1 MGGKT
6 STASKQK
13 YNAKT
18 YDRLVLNLR
27 MDSQQSKQAIEQAAQ
42 AAGESTTAYV
52 DRKPGGYVFI
62 LQNIPPGE
70 KGYSRY
76 KILSAVQF

>member
-52 DRKPGGYVFI
+52 V
-62 LQNIPPGE
+62 E
-70 KGYSRY
+70 
-76 KILSAVQF
+76 AVRRRMVQDDCTAEPKE

>member
-27 MDSQQSKQAIEQAAQ
+27 IDSPQSKQAIEQAAKI
-42 AAGESTTAYV
+42 AGESATAYV
-52 DRKPGGYVFI
+52 V
-62 LQNIPPGE
+62 E
-70 KGYSRY
+70 
-76 KILSAVQF
+76 AVRRRMEQEGSVTEPKV

>member
-42 AAGESTTAYV
+42 AAGESATAYV
-52 DRKPGGYVFI
+52 VEAVRRRMVQDGYTPA
-62 LQNIPPGE
+62 QAGQTAAQTAQQE
-70 KGYSRY
+70 
-76 KILSAVQF
+76 

>member
-27 MDSQQSKQAIEQAAQ
+27 IDSPQSKQAIEPAAKI
-42 AAGESTTAYV
+42 AGESATAYV
-52 DRKPGGYVFI
+52 VEAVRRRMEQEG
-62 LQNIPPGE
+62 
-70 KGYSRY
+70 
-76 KILSAVQF
+76 SATEPKE

>member
-18 YDRLVLNLR
+18 YQRIVLDVR
-27 MDSQQSKQAIEQAAQ
+27 ADSQQCKEEIQRAAAQAGESLTAYVVEAVRRRMVQDGYTAEQAGQTEQAAQ
-42 AAGESTTAYV
+42 Q
-52 DRKPGGYVFI
+52 D
-62 LQNIPPGE
+62 
-70 KGYSRY
+70 
-76 KILSAVQF
+76 

>member
-52 DRKPGGYVFI
+52 VEAVRRRMVQDGYTLGQIKKEQQDADRQQG
-62 LQNIPPGE
+62 
-70 KGYSRY
+70 
-76 KILSAVQF
+76 

>member
-18 YDRLVLNLR
+18 YQRIVLDVR
-27 MDSQQSKQAIEQAAQ
+27 ADSQQCKEEIQRAAAQ
-42 AAGESTTAYV
+42 AGESLTAYV
-52 DRKPGGYVFI
+52 VEAVRRRMVQDGYTAE
-62 LQNIPPGE
+62 QAG
-70 KGYSRY
+70 
-76 KILSAVQF
+76 QQD

>member
-52 DRKPGGYVFI
+52 V
-62 LQNIPPGE
+62 E
-70 KGYSRY
+70 
-76 KILSAVQF
+76 AVRRRMEQEGCTAEQAGQTEQAAQQD

>member
-52 DRKPGGYVFI
+52 VEAVRRRMVQDGYTPGQIKKEQQDADRQQG
-62 LQNIPPGE
+62 
-70 KGYSRY
+70 
-76 KILSAVQF
+76 

>member
-27 MDSQQSKQAIEQAAQ
+27 IDSPQSKQAIEQAAQ
-42 AAGESTTAYV
+42 AAGESATAYV
-52 DRKPGGYVFI
+52 VEAVRRRMVEDGYTAG
-62 LQNIPPGE
+62 QTE
-70 KGYSRY
+70 QAER
-76 KILSAVQF
+76 QD

>member
-6 STASKQK
+6 STASKRK

-27 MDSQQSKQAIEQAAQ
+27 IDSPQSKQAIEQAAQ
-42 AAGESTTAYV
+42 AAGESATAYV
-52 DRKPGGYVFI
+52 VEAVRRRMVQDGYTPE
-62 LQNIPPGE
+62 QAGQATRSE
-70 KGYSRY
+70 QKD
-76 KILSAVQF
+76 

>member
-27 MDSQQSKQAIEQAAQ
+27 MDSQQSKQAIEQAAR
-42 AAGESTTAYV
+42 AAGESATAYV
-52 DRKPGGYVFI
+52 VEAVRRRMVQDGYTAE
-62 LQNIPPGE
+62 QAGQATQSE
-70 KGYSRY
+70 QKD
-76 KILSAVQF
+76 

>member
-42 AAGESTTAYV
+42 AAGESATAYV
-52 DRKPGGYVFI
+52 VEAVRRRMVQDGYTPE
-62 LQNIPPGE
+62 QAGQTAQDE
-70 KGYSRY
+70 QKE
-76 KILSAVQF
+76 

>member
-52 DRKPGGYVFI
+52 V
-62 LQNIPPGE
+62 E
-70 KGYSRY
+70 
-76 KILSAVQF
+76 AVRRRMEHEGCTAEPKE